1 MARGPRS
8 RVAKGMDERHSD
20 ALLGGMWSWQ
30 ADDDELSIDDPREQ
44 VSDLLRDLI
53 DTLDD

>member
-1 MARGPRS
+1 MNDQHR
-8 RVAKGMDERHSD
+8 D
-20 ALLGGMWSWQ
+20 ALLGEMWSWL
-30 ADDDELSIDDPREQ
+30 ADDDELSIDDPREH